1 MSVKLLVM
9 IMIGL
14 LGGCLTILAL
24 SDQLGG
30 VWGDVASAVATVIA
44 LIGFFAI
51 AIFATLGRD

>member
-24 SDQLGG
+24 ADQLGG
-30 VWGDVASAVATVIA
+30 SWGDVASAVTTVIG

-51 AIFATLGRD
+51 AVFAVLGRR